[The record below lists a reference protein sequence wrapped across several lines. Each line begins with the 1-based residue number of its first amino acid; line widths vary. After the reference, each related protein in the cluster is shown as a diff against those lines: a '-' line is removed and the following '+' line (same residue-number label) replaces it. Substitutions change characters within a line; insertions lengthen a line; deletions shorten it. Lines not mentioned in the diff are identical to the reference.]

1 VNIFKVDGSLVC
13 TDRHPGMEQLP
24 LRILRDA
31 KGKIQVAIDT
41 IGTCD
46 GNWVFAVSGSAA
58 RQALGKEKAH
68 IITDLTICGIID
80 LWDEDLVQK
89 SMQVKSETLN

>member
-1 VNIFKVDGSLVC
+1 
-13 TDRHPGMEQLP
+13 MP

-31 KGKIQVAIDT
+31 KGKIQVAVDT
-41 IGTCD
+41 IGAGD

-58 RQALGKEKAH
+58 RQALGQEKVH

-80 LWDEDLVQK
+80 FWD
-89 SMQVKSETLN
+89 